1 MIPDGEGNET
11 ESGLVFSEQQRQCQ
25 SRAKETA
32 DPRPKRQEG
41 MPSPTAGGCR
51 QED

>member
-1 MIPDGEGNET
+1 MIPDAEGNET
-11 ESGLVFSEQQRQCQ
+11 ESGLVFSEQQRRCQ

-41 MPSPTAGGCR
+41 MPSQTMGGYR
-51 QED
+51 EEV